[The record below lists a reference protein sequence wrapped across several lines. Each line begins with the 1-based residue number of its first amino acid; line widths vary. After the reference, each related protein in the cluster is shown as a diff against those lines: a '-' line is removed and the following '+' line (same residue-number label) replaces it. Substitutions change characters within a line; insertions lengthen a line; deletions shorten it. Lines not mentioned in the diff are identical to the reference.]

1 MLFSVSDDFMLED
14 YFNLTKITADVL
26 SPSEGQM
33 IGNMFYGEYV
43 PYKNYKPMR
52 VMVNDEK
59 EKDLQKIRELDFA
72 VNDLMLALDLEPG
85 NKEYYELFKKY
96 VSELNSC
103 KKAYADKYEVLS
115 VLEDT
120 KGVYTWEKGPWPWE
134 GERYV

>member
-14 YFNLTKITADVL
+14 YFNLTKIRSDVL

-33 IGNMFYGEYV
+33 IGNMFYNEYIG
-43 PYKNYKPMR
+43 YKNYKPKKI
-52 VMVNDEK
+52 VVSGEK

-72 VNDLMLALDLEPG
+72 INDLMLALDLEPS
-85 NKEYYELFKKY
+85 NKDYYELFKKY
-96 VSELNSC
+96 AKELSLC
-103 KKAYADKYEVLS
+103 KKAYADKYEVLGI
-115 VLEDT
+115 LEDI